1 MSKYEIRR
9 WILDRLSEKSTWRGL
24 ASLVG
29 LFGVV
34 VAPDQLELIGAGIVA
49 VIGIIEMGRK
59 ED

>member
-1 MSKYEIRR
+1 MKE
-9 WILDRLSEKSTWRGL
+9 WILDRLKEKSTWRGL

-29 LFGVV
+29 LFGVI

-49 VIGIIEMGRK
+49 IIGIIEMGRK